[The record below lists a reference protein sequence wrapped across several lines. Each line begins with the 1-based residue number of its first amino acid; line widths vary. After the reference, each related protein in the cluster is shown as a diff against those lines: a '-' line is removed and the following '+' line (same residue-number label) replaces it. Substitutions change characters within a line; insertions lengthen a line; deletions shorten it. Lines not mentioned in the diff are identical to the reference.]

1 MRSRFFRSL
10 LVLALL
16 GPMLARAEEIVL
28 KLAHPAP
35 PTSSFQVAA
44 ELLDANLRKASKG
57 TMRLEIV
64 PGGTLGNIPQTWAQ
78 VRAGTL
84 DMTLQD
90 LAAITVLSEARSF
103 RIINVPYVF
112 RDADHYEK
120 FLASPVFADMVSEM
134 EKGTGIKYIGYL
146 DHRPPRALSTSKVA
160 VRNIADMKGLK
171 IRTPEVVSITEAFKA
186 FGASPT
192 PVKASELYM
201 AMQTGLVD
209 GQDNGIVDV
218 VAAGYTE
225 VQKYYSP
232 IDYLYSGIIV
242 AMAGKRWAS
251 LTPEQK
257 AMVEQAVAETR
268 ATRIAAFRKDVDDA
282 IAKAKAKGMI
292 FVDVDKSGFQKVGAQ
307 LIQAKDGVDWPK
319 GLAARIEAIH

>member
-1 MRSRFFRSL
+1 MRSIFFRSL
-10 LVLALL
+10 LVLGLLLPAL
-16 GPMLARAEEIVL
+16 GRTQETVL

-44 ELLDANLRKASKG
+44 ELLDANLQKASKG
-57 TMRLEIV
+57 ALRIEIIA
-64 PGGTLGNIPQTWAQ
+64 GGTLGNIPQTWSQ

-84 DMTLQD
+84 DMTMQD
-90 LAAITVLSEARSF
+90 MAAVSVLAEARSF
-103 RIINVPYVF
+103 RIVNVPYVF

-120 FLASPVFADMVSEM
+120 FLASPVFTDMVSEM
-134 EKGTGIKYIGYL
+134 EKGTGIKFIGYL
-146 DHRPPRALSTSKVA
+146 DHRPARALSTSKVA
-160 VRNIADMKGLK
+160 VRNIGDMKGLK
-171 IRTPEVVSITEAFKA
+171 VRTPEVVSITEAFKA

-192 PVKASELYM
+192 PVKASELYT

-242 AMAGKRWAS
+242 AMSGKRWAS
-251 LTPEQK
+251 LTPQQK
-257 AMVEQAVAETR
+257 AMVEQAVTETKT
-268 ATRIAAFRKDVDDA
+268 ARIAAYGKDVEDA

-292 FVDVDKSGFQKVGAQ
+292 FVEVDKSGFQKVGAQ
-307 LIQAKDGVDWPK
+307 LIEAKDGVDWPK
-319 GLAARIEAIH
+319 GLAARIAAIR